1 MATMTINNKKLQEGL
16 KIIKPFLATK
26 NSIAI
31 LSHIKV
37 SIEDGNILTL
47 KAQNSTM
54 SIMVECEADAG
65 EGAFL
70 VPLEKIGLLKSDT
83 IEVDGIN
90 VKSGEMKYVVGEKAM
105 QLFDDLKS
113 VEVENPDYKIVVEEK
128 QMKLVYRSAEHK
140 STSNRFI
147 HGFLVKSNGDVV
159 STDGKRLALYKTR
172 ITGENAIEAIIP
184 IDAVKNL
191 TGKGLLSL
199 QKRDKSEN
207 DRRTTVDFK
216 LEYYNKDFLVTICGA
231 EAEGSFPPYEY
242 VIPAEEK
249 LIHEVKW
256 LKSDWSDKYK
266 VFKALLDKKLKK
278 VILGNGRIYVKNLT
292 KGSYEEALPF
302 AYPFKQGL
310 NADFLNDWFSIM
322 GDAQIELQERE
333 SDSLV
338 ISTGNVKYIIMP
350 MSVN

>member
-26 NSIAI
+26 NTISI

-54 SIMVECEADAG
+54 SIMVECEADEG

-90 VKSGEMKYVVGEKAM
+90 VKSGGMKYVVGEKAM

-231 EAEGSFPPYEY
+231 EVEGSFPPYER

-249 LIHEVKW
+249 LIHEVKG

-266 VFKALLDKKLKK
+266 IFKALLDKDLKK
-278 VILGNGRIYVKNLT
+278 IIIGNGRIYVENLV
-292 KGSYEEALPF
+292 KGAYEEALPF
-302 AYPFKQGL
+302 DYPYEQGV
-310 NADFLNDWFSIM
+310 NAEFLNDWFETQ
-322 GDAQIELQERE
+322 GDADIRLQENYT
-333 SDSLV
+333 DSIV
-338 ISTGNVKYIIMP
+338 ISGDKLMYVVMP
-350 MSVN
+350 MSV